1 MSETTAKKHPN
12 VGRYVG
18 MLHRCS
24 RKHFEAAM
32 VPIGIPARTFPF
44 LMRLYRE
51 EDVSQD
57 ELAHFYHFDKA
68 TVARAL
74 VSLEEAG
81 LVTRVPDAEDRR
93 FNRVRLTPKACDIE
107 PQLRAILDN
116 WSRTLT
122 DGFTREEQE
131 AALDL
136 LSRMAENARQAVD
149 DSRA

>member
-1 MSETTAKKHPN
+1 
-12 VGRYVG
+12 
-18 MLHRCS
+18 
-24 RKHFEAAM
+24 
-32 VPIGIPARTFPF
+32 
-44 LMRLYRE
+44 
-51 EDVSQD
+51 
-57 ELAHFYHFDKA
+57 
-68 TVARAL
+68 
-74 VSLEEAG
+74 
-81 LVTRVPDAEDRR
+81 
-93 FNRVRLTPKACDIE
+93 LTPKACDIE